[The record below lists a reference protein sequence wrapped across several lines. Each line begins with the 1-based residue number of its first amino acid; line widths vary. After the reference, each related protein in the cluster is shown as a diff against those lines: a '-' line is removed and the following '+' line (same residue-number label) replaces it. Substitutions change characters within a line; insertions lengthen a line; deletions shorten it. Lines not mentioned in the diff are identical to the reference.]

1 MENGTVILTLRVS
14 EALPRDVGRG
24 IARLDPKEIRE
35 LGAEV
40 GEIVEIRGKR
50 VTVAKLMPAYAD
62 ARGKSLI
69 QIDGIIRENAGVGL
83 DEKVEVKRTD
93 ARPAERIT
101 MKPLTLMQARSHE
114 RDVRYIGKLI
124 EGMPLIMGDRVR
136 ATLFGSR
143 AQDFRVVETIP
154 QDRPVIV
161 HTATLLNIQREE
173 GGRREGSKVSYED
186 IGGLHRE
193 IQRVREMIELP
204 LKYPQV
210 FERLGIDAPKGV
222 LLLGPPGT
230 GKTLIARAVAN
241 ETDASF
247 LTVNGPEIVHRFYG
261 ESEAKLRGIFEQASK
276 QAPAIIF
283 LDEIDAIAPKRETVV
298 GEVEK
303 RIVSQLLTLMD
314 GLKDRGNVIV
324 IGATNMPNL
333 IDPALR
339 RPGRFDR
346 EITIGIPD
354 KTGREE
360 ILQIHTRGMP
370 LAEDVNL
377 KRLAEITHG
386 FVGADLAALCREA
399 AMSCL
404 RTIFPK
410 IDFGLDQIPY
420 ETLLELEVTMGHF
433 MEALKEVEPSV
444 VREVTVEVPDVHW
457 DDIGGLEEVKQRL
470 IEAVEWPLV
479 YPELFER
486 AKTNPPRGILLHG
499 PPGTGK
505 TLLAKAVAMES
516 EANFISIKGP
526 ALMSKWVGEAERGV
540 RELFKKARQA
550 APCIL
555 FFDELDALAPTRG
568 VGIGDSGVT
577 ERVIS
582 QLLTEIDGLEELKG
596 VIILAAT
603 NRVDLIDPALLRPGR
618 FDLLIELPLPDAE
631 GQRKIFEV
639 HLREKPITSDVVI
652 DLLVEATEGCVGAEI
667 EGICRAASILAI
679 REYLD
684 RTRGEA
690 GDPSRLVITMD
701 HFKRAIEETLHNRRD
716 FIGNKPRRL
725 PNHHMQYLD
734 ST

>member
-1 MENGTVILTLRVS
+1 MDASVVLTLRVS
-14 EALPRDVGRG
+14 ESPARDVGRG
-24 IARLDPKEIRE
+24 IARVDPTEMKE

-40 GEIVEIRGKR
+40 GDVVQITGKR
-50 VTVAKLMPAYAD
+50 ATAVKLMPAYPD

-69 QIDGIIRENAGVGL
+69 QIDGITRENAGAGL
-83 DEKVEVKRTD
+83 DEKVEVRRVE
-93 ARPAERIT
+93 ARVAERILLSSLG
-101 MKPLTLMQARSHE
+101 LTPSASQE
-114 RDVRYIGKLI
+114 RDAKYIAKLV
-124 EGMPLIMGDRVR
+124 EGMPMIAGDRVR
-136 ATLFGSR
+136 AMLFGSR
-143 AQDFRVVETIP
+143 AQDFRVVETMP
-154 QDRPVIV
+154 RDGPVIV
-161 HTATLLNIQREE
+161 RATTVLALKREE
-173 GGRREGSKVSYED
+173 GARREGSRISYED

-193 IQRVREMIELP
+193 IQRIREMIELP

-283 LDEIDAIAPKRETVV
+283 LDEIDAISPKRETVT

-324 IGATNMPNL
+324 IGATNVPNL

-354 KTGREE
+354 KVGREE

-370 LAEDVNL
+370 LGEDVVL

-404 RTIFPK
+404 RSIFPK
-410 IDFGLDQIPY
+410 IDFNLDHIPY
-420 ETLLELEVTMGHF
+420 ETLLELEVTMNHF
-433 MEALKEVEPSV
+433 VEALKEVEPSV
-444 VREVTVEVPDVHW
+444 VREVTIETPDVRW
-457 DDIGGLEEVKQRL
+457 TDVGGLEDAKQRL
-470 IEAVEWPLV
+470 VEAVEWPLK
-479 YPELFER
+479 YPALFQA
-486 AKTNPPRGILLHG
+486 AKTTPPRGILLHG

-505 TLLAKAVAMES
+505 TLLAKALARES

-540 RELFKKARQA
+540 RDLFKKARQA

-568 VGIGDSGVT
+568 EGSGDSGVT
-577 ERVIS
+577 QRVIS

-596 VIILAAT
+596 VLVLGAT
-603 NRVDLIDPALLRPGR
+603 NRLDLIDAALLRPGR
-618 FDLLIELPLPDAE
+618 FDLLIALPVPDTE
-631 GQRKIFEV
+631 GRRRIIEV
-639 HLREKPITSDVVI
+639 HLRERPLAGDVDM
-652 DLLVEATEGCVGAEI
+652 DLLVRATDGSVGADI
-667 EGICRAASILAI
+667 DGICRAASILAI
-679 REYLD
+679 RDHLS
-684 RTRGEA
+684 RTGGEV
-690 GDPSRLVITMD
+690 GDPSELKIEMC
-701 HFKRAIEETLHNRRD
+701 HFTRAVDGMLNRTTTR
-716 FIGNKPRRL
+716 G
-725 PNHHMQYLD
+725 
-734 ST
+734 

>member
-1 MENGTVILTLRVS
+1 MENGTVTLTMRVS

-24 IARLDPKEIRE
+24 IARLDPKDMRE

-40 GEIVEIRGKR
+40 GDVIEITGKR
-50 VTVAKLMPAYAD
+50 VTVAKLMPAYPD

-69 QIDGIIRENAGVGL
+69 QIDGITRENAGVGL

-93 ARPAERIT
+93 ARPAERIV
-101 MKPLTLMQARSHE
+101 MKPLTLMPARSHE

-124 EGMPLIMGDRVR
+124 EGMPLIKGDRVR

-143 AQDFRVVETIP
+143 AQDFRVVETVP
-154 QDRPVIV
+154 QNRPVIV
-161 HTATLLNIQREE
+161 HTATLLSIQREDE
-173 GGRREGSKVSYED
+173 GRREGSKISYED

-283 LDEIDAIAPKRETVV
+283 LDEIDAISPKRETVV

-354 KTGREE
+354 KAGREE

-370 LAEDVNL
+370 LAGDVDL

-420 ETLLELEVTMGHF
+420 ETLLDLEVTMGHF

-444 VREVTVEVPDVHW
+444 VREVTIETPDVRW
-457 DDIGGLEEVKQRL
+457 DDIGDLEEVKQRL
-470 IEAVEWPLV
+470 IEAVEWPLM
-479 YPELFER
+479 YAELFER
-486 AKTNPPRGILLHG
+486 AKTTPPRGILLHG

-505 TLLAKAVAMES
+505 TLLAKAVARES

-540 RELFKKARQA
+540 RDLFKKARQA

-568 VGIGDSGVT
+568 ARTGDSGVT

-618 FDLLIELPLPDAE
+618 FDLPIELPIPNIE
-631 GQRKIFEV
+631 GRRKIFEV
-639 HLREKPITSDVVI
+639 HLRGKPIASDVAI
-652 DLLVEATEGCVGAEI
+652 DLLVEVTEGCVGAEI

-679 REYLD
+679 RDYLD
-684 RTRGEA
+684 MTRGEA
-690 GDPSRLVITMD
+690 GDPSKLVITMD
-701 HFKRAIEETLHNRRD
+701 HFRRAVEDTLHRSAL
-716 FIGNKPRRL
+716 K
-725 PNHHMQYLD
+725 
-734 ST
+734 TC